1 MTANGFLQ
9 LAFYLIVLTI
19 LAKPLGAYMAR
30 VYEGRPIVLGRA
42 LGWLE
47 RLIYKAAGV
56 AREAE
61 MGWKTYALTM
71 LLFNLAGV
79 LAVYA
84 LQRLQGVL
92 PLNPAALGAV
102 SPDSAFNTAVSFA
115 TNTNWQGYGGETTM
129 SYLTQMLAL
138 TVQNFVS
145 AATGMAVVVALIRG
159 FARRSAETI
168 GNFWVDLTRTTLYIL
183 LPLSFVF
190 ALVLVSQ
197 GVVQTFGPYAKVA
210 VVQPTEYD
218 EPVTD
223 KDGKPV
229 LDEKGQ
235 PKTKKSTLIEQVIAV
250 GPAASQIAIKQLG
263 TNGGGFFNVNSAH
276 PFENPT
282 PLANFFEL
290 LAILQISAALCYTFG
305 VMVGDTRQGW
315 AVLAAMTVVFVALL
329 VVCVIA
335 EQNGHVFVKQG
346 VDHAASTL
354 QSGGN
359 MEGKEVRFGI
369 ANSALWATA
378 TTSASNGSVNAM
390 HDSFTPI
397 GGLVPMW
404 LIQLGEVIYGGV
416 GSGLYGMLMFAIIAV
431 FVAGLMVGRT
441 PEYLGKKIEAYEM
454 KMSSLV
460 ILITPALVL
469 IGTSIGVVTAA
480 GKAGIANPGIHGFSE
495 ILYAFSS
502 ASNNNGSAFAGL
514 SANTPFY
521 NTALGLCMLFGRY
534 WLAVPVLAIAGALA
548 RKKIVPVG
556 AGTLPTHTPLFVGLL
571 VGVVL
576 LVGALTFVPALAL
589 GPIVEHL
596 TLIAAK

>member
-1 MTANGFLQ
+1 
-9 LAFYLIVLTI
+9 
-19 LAKPLGAYMAR
+19 
-30 VYEGRPIVLGRA
+30 
-42 LGWLE
+42 
-47 RLIYKAAGV
+47 
-56 AREAE
+56 
-61 MGWKTYALTM
+61 
-71 LLFNLAGV
+71 
-79 LAVYA
+79 
-84 LQRLQGVL
+84 
-92 PLNPAALGAV
+92 
-102 SPDSAFNTAVSFA
+102 
-115 TNTNWQGYGGETTM
+115 
-129 SYLTQMLAL
+129 
-138 TVQNFVS
+138 
-145 AATGMAVVVALIRG
+145 
-159 FARRSAETI
+159 
-168 GNFWVDLTRTTLYIL
+168 
-183 LPLSFVF
+183 
-190 ALVLVSQ
+190 
-197 GVVQTFGPYAKVA
+197 
-210 VVQPTEYD
+210 VQPTTHE
-218 EPVTD
+218 EPETD

-229 LDEKGQ
+229 LDAKGR
-235 PKTKKSTLIEQVIAV
+235 PRTKKSALTEQVIAV

-276 PFENPT
+276 PLENPT
-282 PLANFFEL
+282 PLSNFLEL
-290 LAILQISAALCYTFG
+290 LAILMIPAALCYTFG
-305 VMVGDTRQGW
+305 AMVGDTRQGW
-315 AVLAAMTVVFVALL
+315 TILAAMTVLFVALL
-329 VVCVIA
+329 GACYVA
-335 EQNGHVFVKQG
+335 EQQGAAFVQQG
-346 VDHAASTL
+346 VDHVPAAA

-378 TTSASNGSVNAM
+378 TTAASNGSVNAM

-469 IGTSIGVVTAA
+469 IGTSVGVVTAA
-480 GKAGIANPGIHGFSE
+480 GKAGIANAGIHGFSE
-495 ILYAFSS
+495 VLYAFSS

-556 AGTLPTHTPLFVGLL
+556 AGTLPTHTPLFVGLV

-596 TLIAAK
+596 AW